1 MNISTATSGILF
13 TKAHKIARNR
23 ACAVLAKHEL
33 NPTYWFI
40 LAAALESPEG
50 IRLSNV
56 ATLLGVKAPLITT
69 QAGDLISRGLI
80 RRIAHHTDGR
90 AKLLVITAQGKQLAA
105 TIEQELSAAISVLM
119 AGLSQA
125 EIAVFQKTLQTIIAN
140 DQK

>member
-1 MNISTATSGILF
+1 MDISTSTSGILF

-23 ACAVLAKHEL
+23 AYSVLTKYDL

-40 LAAALESPEG
+40 LGAALEAPEG
-50 IRLSNV
+50 IRLSSV

-69 QAGDLISRGLI
+69 QAGALINRGLI

-90 AKLLVITAQGKQLAA
+90 AKLLVITAQGKQLAVA
-105 TIEQELSAAISVLM
+105 IEQELGVAIGSLM
-119 AGLSQA
+119 EGLSQA
-125 EIAVFQKTLQTIIAN
+125 EITAFQKTLQTIITN